1 MSKLSL
7 SKEKIKVV
15 LLEGVHPLA
24 EESFRKDGY
33 ENIHYLKG
41 SPEPQALKEL
51 LADAHIL
58 GIRSR
63 TFINED
69 IINACDKLMAIG
81 TFCIGTNQINLE
93 LARDHGIPVFNA
105 PFSNTRSVAELVLA
119 EIIFLMR
126 GIPQKNA
133 AAHRGEWIKSANSSY
148 EIRGKKLGIV
158 GFGHIGTQL
167 GVIAESLGM
176 NVYFYDIENKLPMG
190 NAQDVDTLN
199 ELLKTVDVLSL
210 HVPATPETTNM
221 MAQEQFDLMQQGSLL
236 INASR
241 GNVVDIEDLI
251 KALDSGKIAGA
262 AIDVFP
268 EEPSSNNDPFVSEL
282 LKYDQVVLTPHIG
295 GSTQE
300 AQVNIAKEVSQKLL
314 KYSNNGSTSSAVNF
328 PEVSLPELK
337 DDQSRVMHIHENKPG
352 ILEKV
357 NHVFAS
363 MGMNIASLH
372 LQTEGNIGYVIMD
385 VNSTD
390 IDDLQSQ
397 LKEIEGTVRV
407 RILHG
412 S

>member
-41 SPEPQALKEL
+41 SPEPEALKAL
-51 LADAHIL
+51 LSDAHIL

-69 IINACDKLMAIG
+69 ILSACDKLMAIG
-81 TFCIGTNQINLE
+81 TFCIGTNQIDLE
-93 LARDHGIPVFNA
+93 LARNHGIPVFNA

-148 EIRGKKLGIV
+148 EIRGKRLGIV
-158 GFGHIGTQL
+158 GFGHIGSQL

-176 NVYFYDIENKLPMG
+176 KVYFYDIENKLPMG
-190 NAQDVDTLN
+190 NAQNISSLN
-199 ELLKTVDVLSL
+199 ELLEKVDVLTL
-210 HVPATPETTNM
+210 HVPSTPETKYM
-221 MAQEQFDLMQQGSLL
+221 IAKAQFDRMNKGSLL

-241 GNVVDIEDLI
+241 GDVVDIEDLI
-251 KALDSGKIAGA
+251 DALDSGQIAGA

-268 EEPSSNNDPFVSEL
+268 EEPSSNNDPFISKL
-282 LKYDQVVLTPHIG
+282 TQYDQVIITPHIG

-300 AQVNIAKEVSQKLL
+300 AQVNIANEVSHKLL

-328 PEVSLPELK
+328 PEVSIPELQ
-337 DDQSRVMHIHENKPG
+337 DGQSRIMHIHQNKPG
-352 ILEKV
+352 VLEKV
-357 NHVFAS
+357 NHVFS
-363 MGMNIASLH
+363 SLGMNITALH
-372 LQTEGNIGYVIMD
+372 LQTAGEIGYVIMD
-385 VNSTD
+385 VD
-390 IDDLQSQ
+390 GKDVDALKSQ
-397 LKEIEGTVRV
+397 LKEIDGTVRV